1 MLGGSARLGILA
13 TLNLSQISEF
23 ALATQMQSLPIYAA
37 LASCAAQ
44 ISADMKIYEVIGIQI

>member
-23 ALATQMQSLPIYAA
+23 ALASEMQNGRGACCLE
-37 LASCAAQ
+37 
-44 ISADMKIYEVIGIQI
+44 ISNCLVSGLHFGDGIGYI